1 MQSLKG
7 KPAPNFLHGC
17 GGGELEPD
25 GVGVAAVTRA
35 QVENTAAVCL
45 GHCSVMLVGTK
56 PLRAITVT
64 AVTEPPLM
72 LHTSINL
79 SSFTM
84 AALLAVASAHVM
96 RRWPALGALPTTLR
110 TTREPAACGHTPD
123 TRLVNSGREAG
134 GSAEYS
140 TSGRSG
146 EKYMSHAHDAAC
158 SRQMTGWG
166 SFYLLGEVNS
176 E

>member
-1 MQSLKG
+1 MCLVTDGLVLSSQFLQSLKG

-17 GGGELEPD
+17 GGGELSPAPG

-79 SSFTM
+79 SCFTM

-110 TTREPAACGHTPD
+110 TTSEPAACGHTPG
-123 TRLVNSGREAG
+123 TRLVNNG
-134 GSAEYS
+134 G
-140 TSGRSG
+140 
-146 EKYMSHAHDAAC
+146 
-158 SRQMTGWG
+158 
-166 SFYLLGEVNS
+166 
-176 E
+176 